1 MNRVLSGSP
10 YEALI
15 GMSRAV
21 RKGSHISV
29 SGTASLRKDGETSFP
44 YDVFNQTLTIISI
57 INDALHCLGANLTDI
72 TRTRIYVKEGFD
84 PNIAIKAHAE
94 VFQDI
99 CPACTV
105 LKVSGFLRD
114 DWVVELEVDAVLDT
128 ASHE

>member
-10 YEALI
+10 YEALV

-29 SGTASLRKDGETSFP
+29 SGTASLNKDGETSFP
-44 YDVFNQTLTIISI
+44 YDVFNQTLTIIRI
-57 INDALHCLGANLTDI
+57 INDALQYFGSDLTDI

-84 PNIAIKAHAE
+84 PNIAIKAHADA
-94 VFQDI
+94 FKDI

-105 LKVSGFLRD
+105 LMVSGFLRD
-114 DWVVELEVDAVLDT
+114 DWVVELEADAVLNS